1 MYKTILFDLDGTLLP
16 LSMDNFRKVYFP
28 LLVKKGVELGIDK
41 EKMETAVMGGL
52 KAMVKNDGSKTN
64 EQVFWQCF
72 ENATGVPKSNVEK
85 EFENFYNNE
94 FLQLKEVCE
103 NTIFSRKIVDTLKQK
118 GYRLILATNP
128 ILPLNA
134 AINRMAFVG
143 LEPKDF
149 EYITG
154 FENSRYCKPNVKYY
168 SEILEKKNLVP
179 QECLM
184 VGNNA
189 LEDMVASQLGLDTY
203 LVTDVLE
210 NEYNLDYSKYENGSL
225 EDFYKKVLGF

>member
-1 MYKTILFDLDGTLLP
+1 MYKAILFDLDGKLLP

-28 LLVKKGVELGIDK
+28 LLVKKGVEMGIDK
-41 EKMETAVMGGL
+41 DKMKTAVLGGL
-52 KAMVKNDGSKTN
+52 KAMVENDGTKPN
-64 EQVFWQCF
+64 CDVFWDFFQTV
-72 ENATGVPKSNVEK
+72 TGVQKSAVEK
-85 EFENFYNNE
+85 DFEYFYNNE
-94 FLQLKEVCE
+94 FLQLKEVCGD
-103 NTIFSRKIVDTLKQK
+103 TVFSRKIVDTLKQK

-128 ILPLNA
+128 ILPVCA

-143 LEPKDF
+143 LKPDDF

-154 FENSRYCKPNVKYY
+154 FENSTYCKPNVNYY
-168 SEILEKKNLVP
+168 SEILQKNNLTP

-189 LEDMVASQLGLDTY
+189 LEDMVANKLGIDTF

-210 NEYNLDYSKYENGSL
+210 NDFNLDYSNYENGSL
-225 EDFYKKVLGF
+225 EDFYKKVLMF